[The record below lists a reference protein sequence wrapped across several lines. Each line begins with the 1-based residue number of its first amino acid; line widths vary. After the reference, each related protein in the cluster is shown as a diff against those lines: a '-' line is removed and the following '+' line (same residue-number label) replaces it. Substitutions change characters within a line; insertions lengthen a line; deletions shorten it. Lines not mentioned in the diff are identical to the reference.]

1 MVAVVAPLQA
11 HIRSIKQRLLV
22 VGGTVMA
29 AFVLTFAYAPD
40 LVAWLRRPLADDLVF
55 YGPTE
60 AFFATVKVAFFA
72 AIVLSLP
79 VIFHQFWKFIE
90 PALLR
95 QERRWAIPLF
105 VLAAALF
112 ALGLV
117 FCNLVI
123 LPLVI
128 AFFVDFGMERSI
140 MPQLGVGTYIDFNT
154 KFLLIMGLAFEL
166 PLAMTLLARARV
178 LHWTLFSRF
187 RRHAV
192 LAALI
197 VSAIVTP
204 DATMFTM
211 LLMAVPLMVLYEI
224 GVWGAWWFGRGVPVP
239 QESGQVTIDG
249 ELPIET
255 AGHRIR

>member
-1 MVAVVAPLQA
+1 MPAVMAPLQA
-11 HIRSIKQRLLV
+11 HIRTVKQRLLI
-22 VGGTVMA
+22 VGATVMA
-29 AFVLTFAYAPD
+29 AFVLTFAYAPEM
-40 LVAWLRRPLADDLVF
+40 VAWLRRPLADDLVF

-79 VIFHQFWKFIE
+79 VIFYQFWKLIE
-90 PALLR
+90 PALLTK
-95 QERRWAIPLF
+95 ERRWAVPLF
-105 VLAAALF
+105 GLAAALF
-112 ALGLV
+112 ILGLI

-128 AFFVDFGMERSI
+128 TFFVDFGMERSI
-140 MPQLGVGTYIDFNT
+140 TPQLGVGTYIDFNT
-154 KFLLIMGLAFEL
+154 KFLLIMGCAFEV
-166 PLAMTLLARARV
+166 PLVMSLLARAGFV
-178 LHWTLFSRF
+178 HWTLFSRF
-187 RRHAV
+187 RRHAI

-224 GVWGAWWFGRGVPVP
+224 GVWGAWWFGRGVAPNPAQEPV
-239 QESGQVTIDG
+239 EIDG

-255 AGHRIR
+255 AGHRVR

>member
-1 MVAVVAPLQA
+1 MPAVMAPLQA
-11 HIRSIKQRLLV
+11 HIRTVKQRLLI

-29 AFVLTFAYAPD
+29 AFVLTFAYASEM
-40 LVAWLRRPLADDLVF
+40 VAWLRRPLDDDLVF

-79 VIFHQFWKFIE
+79 VIFYQFWKFIE
-90 PALLR
+90 PALLTK
-95 QERRWAIPLF
+95 ERRWAIPLF
-105 VLAAALF
+105 GLAAGLF
-112 ALGLV
+112 ILGLI

-140 MPQLGVGTYIDFNT
+140 TPQLGVGTYIDFNT
-154 KFLLIMGLAFEL
+154 KFLVIMGCAFEV
-166 PLAMTLLARARV
+166 PLVMSLLARAGLV
-178 LHWTLFSRF
+178 QWTLFSRF
-187 RRHAV
+187 RRHAI

-224 GVWGAWWFGRGVPVP
+224 GVWGAWWFGRGAAPNPALHPV
-239 QESGQVTIDG
+239 EIDG

-255 AGHRIR
+255 AGHRVR